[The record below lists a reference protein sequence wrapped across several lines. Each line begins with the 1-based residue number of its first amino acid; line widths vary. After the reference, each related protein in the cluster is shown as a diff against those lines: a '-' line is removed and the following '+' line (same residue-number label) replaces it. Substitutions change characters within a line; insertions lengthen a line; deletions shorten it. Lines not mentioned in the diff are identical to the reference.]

1 MEPKW
6 CFRINGREE
15 RQKRMFSTK
24 QRILIVDDEDD
35 LRHLLT
41 HLLSEAGYD
50 IKSASDGQEAISML
64 KKEKFDLTLLDI
76 QMPSVNGIQVLKFIK
91 ENSPKT
97 KAIMLTGYA
106 DLKHAMEAK
115 EFGAR
120 DFIGKPYKLE
130 DILST
135 VERVLKE

>member
-1 MEPKW
+1 MV
-6 CFRINGREE
+6 
-15 RQKRMFSTK
+15 STK
-24 QRILIVDDEDD
+24 QRILVVDDEDD
-35 LRHLLT
+35 LRNLLT
-41 HLLSEAGYD
+41 GLLTDAGYE
-50 IKSASDGQEAISML
+50 ISSAADGQEAISIL

-91 ENSPKT
+91 QNAPKT
-97 KAIMLTGYA
+97 KSIMLTGYA

-130 DILST
+130 DILNT
-135 VERVLKE
+135 VARVLKE